1 MCIGGSPSYATPQRE
16 TAAFQDAPPVVT
28 GKQTGVENPK
38 DTKKVTEELK
48 IKRQKKEGTYID
60 PNLQRTEELL
70 TRKGGSKKTPQ
81 QKANL
86 AANRKKAQKAALNRK
101 AAKNTR
107 PKGSYGGASDIRL
120 KENIVQIGTSKM
132 GYKIYEFNYKNDD
145 TRYRG
150 AMAQDV
156 ITKLPEAIGV
166 RDGYLYVDY
175 DMIDISMEVI

>member
-48 IKRQKKEGTYID
+48 IKRQKKEGTYVD
-60 PNLQRTEELL
+60 PNLSRTEELL
-70 TRKGGSKKTPQ
+70 TRKGGGNKTAQ

-86 AANRKKAQKAALNRK
+86 AANRKKAKSLALKRK

-107 PKGSYGGASDIRL
+107 PKGGYGGASDIRL

-132 GYKIYEFNYKNDD
+132 GYKIYEFNYKNNN

-166 RDGYLYVDY
+166 QDGYLTVNY